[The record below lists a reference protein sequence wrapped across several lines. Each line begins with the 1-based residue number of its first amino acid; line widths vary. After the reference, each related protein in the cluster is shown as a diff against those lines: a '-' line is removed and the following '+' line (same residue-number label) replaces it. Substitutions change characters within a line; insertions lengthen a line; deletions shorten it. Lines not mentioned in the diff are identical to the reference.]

1 MPGFHI
7 TQGIFQKMFTLLE
20 EECHEL
26 DLKLAHQHSSDQR
39 HGSFSP
45 YAEALQQLHKAQEDL
60 EAAKQSATVLEQL
73 MVYLSVAVG
82 QTNPLVQGLI
92 QQSTDSRR
100 NVQELVNIVNIHV
113 HGLSLLYYMCNYR
126 RVRLSL

>member
-1 MPGFHI
+1 
-7 TQGIFQKMFTLLE
+7 MFTLLV

-26 DLKLAHQHSSDQR
+26 DLKLAHQYSSEQCR
-39 HGSFSP
+39 GSFSP

-60 EAAKQSATVLEQL
+60 EATKQSATVLEQL

-100 NVQELVNIVNIHV
+100 NVQELVNIVK
-113 HGLSLLYYMCNYR
+113 
-126 RVRLSL
+126 